1 MFSSITSN
9 RRTTFELYLLCV
21 LFFSLLIFVAVFSF
35 VLDKSHPGMAFVL
48 YGLLAMVFVIAAD
61 TNDRIGKEKALL
73 APHEEHT
80 ENASVHREVKD

>member
-9 RRTTFELYLLCV
+9 RRTTIELYLLCALV
-21 LFFSLLIFVAVFSF
+21 FSLLVFVVFFSF
-35 VLDKSHPGMAFVL
+35 VLDKSHPSTAFVL
-48 YGLLAMVFVIAAD
+48 YSLLAMVLIVSAD

-80 ENASVHREVKD
+80 ENASA